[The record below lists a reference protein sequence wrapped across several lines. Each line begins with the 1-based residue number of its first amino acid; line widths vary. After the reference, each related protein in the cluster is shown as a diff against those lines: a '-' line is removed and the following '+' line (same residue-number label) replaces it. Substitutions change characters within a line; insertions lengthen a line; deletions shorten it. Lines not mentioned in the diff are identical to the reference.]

1 MTLQSHDKDDLSRD
15 LQQLGFT
22 DYESRVYLALLQSA
36 PATAYEISKNNALM
50 RPNVYSALESLERKN
65 AVQRVN
71 HDPVRFVPISPQ
83 IMLDRISRTVEE
95 RCSSLQYRLD
105 KMKEIE
111 KTQYVWTVNA
121 VKEARVQIREIIA
134 NAKHHIW
141 IKAHHAELEPHV
153 DELRNAAGRG
163 VSILLV
169 LFGGSD
175 DLKLFRFPENTVVY
189 AHEGNGTV
197 VGLARDL
204 ITLTADFQQALIM
217 HMKDEAGA
225 YTQSEPVVNLADSLI
240 RHEVY
245 LAEIFNYFGGELEEH
260 FGPALLELRKKYLPK
275 EQARI
280 LEERLTKQV
289 GA

>member
-1 MTLQSHDKDDLSRD
+1 MTLQSQDKDDLSRD

-50 RPNVYSALESLERKN
+50 KPNVYSAIENLERKN

-105 KMKEIE
+105 KLKEIE

-141 IKAHHAELEPHV
+141 IKAHHTELEPHIE
-153 DELRNAAGRG
+153 ELRNAADRG

-175 DLKLFRFPENTVVY
+175 DLKAFRFSENTIVY

-197 VGLARDL
+197 VGLAREL

-217 HMKDEAGA
+217 HMKDETGA

-245 LAEIFNYFGGELEEH
+245 LAEIFDHFGDKLEEH

-275 EQARI
+275 EQAKI
-280 LEERLTKQV
+280 LEERLTKKV
-289 GA
+289 RA